1 MRIKH
6 AFLAVLLFAA
16 APAYAQFLST
26 PLNQVEISS
35 QTSADS
41 VSNFV
46 FTAPLKGLYSLTV
59 KTAGAGYIV
68 VFDATSLPSN
78 GAVTSCT
85 SAATTRPCL
94 MYCFPV
100 AGAGSTSIQWSSPVF
115 VSSGIVA
122 GFSSTSCDSITASAT
137 AKFMGQT
144 L

>member
-1 MRIKH
+1 MRH
-6 AFLAVLLFAA
+6 LFIALIVSLFTTSA
-16 APAYAQFLST
+16 QAQFLST
-26 PLNQVEISS
+26 PLNQLEISS

-59 KTAGAGYIV
+59 KTAGAGYIM
-68 VFDATSLPSN
+68 VFDATSLPGN

-85 SAATTRPCL
+85 SSATTRPCL

-100 AGAGSTSIQWSSPVF
+100 AAAGSTSVQWASPIF
-115 VSSGIVA
+115 VSSGVVA
-122 GFSSTSCDSITASAT
+122 GFSSTGCDSITALTT